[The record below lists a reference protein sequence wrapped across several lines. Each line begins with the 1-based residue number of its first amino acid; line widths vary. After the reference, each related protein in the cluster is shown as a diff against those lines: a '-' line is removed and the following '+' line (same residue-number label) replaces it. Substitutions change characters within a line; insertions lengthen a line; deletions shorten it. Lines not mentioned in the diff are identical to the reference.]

1 MTARQETLDL
11 HQDAAG
17 QSLGAAPCSALVCDE
32 TAPGKPYLV
41 PMTLRKAND
50 FVAEHHRH
58 NGRTARNGG
67 KWSAGVAVDG
77 KLVGVAI
84 VGNPLSAT
92 LMDGWTA
99 EVLRVC
105 TVEAAPKGT
114 CSMLYQACWRAW
126 RAMGGR
132 RLITYTLQSES
143 GASLRGA
150 NWRVVGQ
157 TKPVK
162 DGWRKNDHLND
173 NRTHS
178 PVMLEVKNR
187 WQQDDGS
194 YSSPNVALQSPRRS
208 RAP

>member
-1 MTARQETLDL
+1 MKAIVG
-11 HQDAAG
+11 H
-17 QSLGAAPCSALVCDE
+17 SS
-32 TAPGKPYLV
+32 KPYLV

-194 YSSPNVALQSPRRS
+194 YSSPNNEATSNVASATPNVSPTKAPPLARAVALRALPRL
-208 RAP
+208 AQT